1 MTLPPDS
8 PPSNSNSSPQESDQ
22 VRIPEILPA
31 MLINDVLIFP
41 NTIAPLVISAEPII
55 KLVNDALSG
64 SKMMAAFARVRETE
78 SELAEDQFYRVG
90 TAVQILKMFRVPDG
104 SMRILVQ
111 GLVRVERTEIVETT
125 PYLKV
130 RINPLRSGRGP
141 SMEVEALMKRIISDF
156 TKLADVSQAIP
167 EEVKIA
173 VYNIA
178 DPGALADIVAS
189 NLNISLESK
198 QEILNA
204 SQLKQRLGLVA
215 TNLARELKLI
225 QLGSEIQNRVETEM
239 AHGQR
244 EYYLRE
250 QLKAIRKELGEDS
263 EGAAEIGE
271 FESQIASAGMP
282 QLAAEAANKELE
294 RMRRMSPAS
303 AEYTVSRTYL
313 EWLVA
318 LPWNKFTEEEL
329 DVNKAQKVLD
339 RDHYGLEDVKNRIL
353 EFLVV
358 RKLRPMGKG
367 PILCFVGPP
376 GVGKTSLGKSIA
388 SALNRAFWR
397 MSLGGVRD
405 EAEIRGHRRTYVGA
419 LPGRIIQ
426 SIRRVGFNNP
436 VLMLDEIDKLGAD
449 FRGDP
454 ASALLEVLDP
464 AQNTSFQDHYLD
476 VEFDLSKVFFI
487 TTANDINAIPGPLR
501 DRMEII
507 EIGSYITSE
516 KLQIAKHYLVPRQIE
531 ECGLKKGQVKFTDKG
546 IEAIIQGYTREAGV
560 RKLEQQISSVCRKVA
575 RGIVSGKFSTAT
587 VTENTLSNHL
597 GPAHFLEDTVKS
609 VPGVGVAL
617 GLAWTPV
624 GGDVLVIES
633 TWMPGSKQLQVTG
646 QLGDIMKESAQ
657 IAFSY
662 LRANWEKYKVDVE
675 QLAKR
680 DVHIHVPEGATPK
693 DGPSAGVTLATSL
706 ASLFSGRPV
715 RKDLGMTGE
724 ITLAG
729 RVLPVGGL
737 REKIVAASRHGI
749 KTVILPLANEKDLY
763 FVPQHIRKML
773 KFHFV
778 DTIDDVLGLA
788 LQPATGL
795 KKTVHPKPR
804 IRKTT

>member
-1 MTLPPDS
+1 MTTPPAS
-8 PPSNSNSSPQESDQ
+8 TPPTKEPPAPEGEQI
-22 VRIPEILPA
+22 RIPEVLPA
-31 MLINDVLIFP
+31 MLINDVIIFP
-41 NTIAPLVISAEPII
+41 NTIAPLVITAEPVIR
-55 KLVNDALSG
+55 LVNDVLSG
-64 SKMMAAFARVRETE
+64 PKMLAVFARVPKPP
-78 SELAEDQFYRVG
+78 SEHPEDQFFRVG
-90 TAVQILKMFRVPDG
+90 TVVQILKMFRVPDG
-104 SMRILVQ
+104 TLRILVQ
-111 GLVRVERTEIVETT
+111 GLVRVERQDTVETS

-130 RINPLRSGRGP
+130 RVNILRTQPST
-141 SMEVEALMKRIISDF
+141 SMEIEALMKRIVSDF
-156 TKLADVSQAIP
+156 TKLADAGQGVP

-173 VYNIA
+173 VYNIG
-178 DPGALADIVAS
+178 DPGALADIVSS
-189 NLNISLESK
+189 NLNIALDQK

-204 SQLKQRLGLVA
+204 VTLKERLGLVA
-215 TNLARELKLI
+215 TALARELKLV
-225 QLGSEIQNRVETEM
+225 QLGSEIQDRVESEM

-244 EYYLRE
+244 EYLLRE
-250 QLKAIRKELGEDS
+250 QLKAIRKELGEDT
-263 EGAAEIGE
+263 EGAAEVAE
-271 FESQIASAGMP
+271 FERQIADAGMP
-282 QLAAEAANKELE
+282 PLAAEAASKELD

-313 EWLVA
+313 EWLVS
-318 LPWNKFTEEEL
+318 LPWNKYTVEEL
-329 DVNKAQKVLD
+329 DVEKAQKILD

-358 RKLRPMGKG
+358 RKLKATGKG

-376 GVGKTSLGKSIA
+376 GVGKTSLGRSIA
-388 SALNRAFWR
+388 SALNRSFWR

-426 SIRRVGFNNP
+426 AIRRVGYHNP
-436 VLMLDEIDKLGAD
+436 VLMLDEVDKLGAD

-464 AQNTSFQDHYLD
+464 EQNSSFQDHYLD

-487 TTANDINAIPGPLR
+487 TTANDMNAIPGPLR

-516 KLQIAKHYLVPRQIE
+516 KVQIARHYLVPRQIE
-531 ECGLKKGQVKFTDKG
+531 ENGLLKSQIKFTDKG
-546 IEAIIQGYTREAGV
+546 IEAIVQGYTREAGV
-560 RKLEQQISSVCRKVA
+560 RKLEQQIASVCRKVA
-575 RGIVSGKFSTAT
+575 RAVVTGRRELTT
-587 VTENTLSNHL
+587 VTEKNLHDYL
-597 GPAHFLEDTVKS
+597 GPAHYLEETVKN

-646 QLGDIMKESAQ
+646 QLGDVMKESAQ

-662 LRANWEKYKVDVE
+662 LRANWKKYHIDVE
-675 QLAKR
+675 ELAKR

-706 ASLFSGRPV
+706 ASLFSGVPV
-715 RKDLGMTGE
+715 RRGLGMTGE

-737 REKIVAASRHGI
+737 REKIVAASRHGL
-749 KTVILPLANEKDLY
+749 KTIVLPRANEKDLY
-763 FVPQHIRKML
+763 SVPLHVRKTL
-773 KFHFV
+773 SFKFV
-778 DTIDDVLGLA
+778 DTIDDVLELA
-788 LQPATGL
+788 LEPETTA
-795 KKTVHPKPR
+795 KTKAKR
-804 IRKTT
+804 SRRSK